1 MKLTKVTVT
10 QQYKQVTLG
19 GGGMPVACRSF
30 WARVQTCSTA
40 GTQAFVVITPNP

>member
-19 GGGMPVACRSF
+19 GGACLWHVEVSGPGF
-30 WARVQTCSTA
+30 KPAAQQ
-40 GTQAFVVITPNP
+40 GPKPL